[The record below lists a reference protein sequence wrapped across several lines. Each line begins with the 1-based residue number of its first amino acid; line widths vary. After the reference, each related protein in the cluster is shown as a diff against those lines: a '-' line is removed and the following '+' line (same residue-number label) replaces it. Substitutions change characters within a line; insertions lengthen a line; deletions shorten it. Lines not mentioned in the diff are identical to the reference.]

1 MLPVALSISS
11 AGDITEPFM
20 WTFCLSH
27 SSILED
33 KLGPGH
39 QQIVL
44 GLLIFA
50 SGALWGIMLA
60 SGDGDI
66 DLADLYVSAVVMLSG
81 AMITLL
87 GISFGS
93 GNELDETSD
102 LKDTITELTSMLEKL
117 QQKVLGKEEE

>member
-1 MLPVALSISS
+1 MS
-11 AGDITEPFM
+11 GM
-20 WTFCLSH
+20 
-27 SSILED
+27 ED

-87 GISFGS
+87 AY
-93 GNELDETSD
+93 LDRVTN
-102 LKDTITELTSMLEKL
+102 LMRQVTERHNNRTNLNVGKAKKRFSVKRKNNHKL
-117 QQKVLGKEEE
+117 YL

>member
-1 MLPVALSISS
+1 MS
-11 AGDITEPFM
+11 GM
-20 WTFCLSH
+20 
-27 SSILED
+27 ED

-39 QQIVL
+39 QQIVV
-44 GLLIFA
+44 GFLIFA